1 MVEDKKQSDKKKT
14 RLFWR
19 TFRWIGICFLILLL
33 ITLVVFRAPWK
44 VITLLA
50 IVLAACIF
58 LPITYRK
65 WFWLL
70 VSAVLIALIIWI
82 FLPEDNESW
91 RPYIFDKEIAIHEA
105 EYAIPD
111 EENAAIIYNELLQ
124 QYDPKKMG
132 LKFLR
137 PGVREVV
144 LSGPWTN
151 ADYPELVQ
159 WLHGHE
165 NAIRILPRAGRIK
178 TCRFPGNFRLTV
190 ADKLQVNR
198 YTALKS
204 WAVLLLLSG
213 NNDIAKGRLDEGLLK
228 YICALQIA
236 DHLYQQ
242 KRITDFLISFAI
254 EGLALL
260 PINRLVIK
268 EQLNDKQLRIVSDNL
283 SNLENNWSSDFL
295 QCLEY
300 DKLFVKNI
308 FCGLVFEKDAKDR
321 VRYSRHPA
329 DAIWERFRMRKLRE
343 TYWQRKSM
351 KAYAILT
358 WFTLPATPQKAA
370 EIIEKIYEKHHAL
383 AEPGYSWD
391 KEKIA
396 PPPSLEFNCQFLI
409 WALTNRTSRL
419 YGGFHDIYLKR
430 LAQRRGSR
438 LLIAIKQY
446 NIENGGWPASLN
458 VIKSRVPAEALIDPA
473 NGNEFEYENHD
484 KTFSLFGE
492 TINIWPK

>member
-1 MVEDKKQSDKKKT
+1 MADQSREKKKSGLLKRIFKWT
-14 RLFWR
+14 GL
-19 TFRWIGICFLILLL
+19 GFLGLLL
-33 ITLVVFRAPWK
+33 IALIIFQAPWK
-44 VITLLA
+44 VITLLT
-50 IVLAACIF
+50 IILVACTI
-58 LPITYRK
+58 LSKPARK
-65 WFWLL
+65 WFWLSAGVVL
-70 VSAVLIALIIWI
+70 VVLLIWVL
-82 FLPEDNESW
+82 LPEDNEGW
-91 RPYIFDKEIAIHEA
+91 RPYTFDQEITEHEA
-105 EYAIPD
+105 KYAIPD
-111 EENAAIIYNELLQ
+111 EENAAVIYNELLQ
-124 QYDPKKMG
+124 NYDPQIME

-137 PGVREVV
+137 PGIWKVV
-144 LSGPWTN
+144 LSEPWTGG
-151 ADYPELVQ
+151 DYPELAQ
-159 WLHGHE
+159 WLQEHQNTIG
-165 NAIRILPRAGRIK
+165 ILPKACRIK
-178 TCRFPGNFRLTV
+178 TCRFPSNFKLAVT
-190 ADKLQVNR
+190 DKLQINR
-198 YTALKS
+198 NTALKS
-204 WAVLLLLSG
+204 WAVLLLLSA
-213 NNDIAKGRLDEGLLK
+213 NNDIAEGRLDHGLLK
-228 YICALQIA
+228 YLCALQIA

-242 KRITDFLISFAI
+242 KRIIDFLIGFGI
-254 EGLALL
+254 EGLALP
-260 PINRLVIK
+260 PINSLVI
-268 EQLNDKQLRIVSDNL
+268 EGQLNDKQLGIISGNL
-283 SNLENNWSSDFL
+283 KNLQNNWYSDFP

-300 DKLFVKNI
+300 DKFFVKNT
-308 FCGLVFEKDAKDR
+308 FSSLVYETDVKGR
-321 VRYSRHPA
+321 VRFSRNPA
-329 DAIWERFRMRKLRE
+329 AAIWERFRLRKLKE